1 MAMKS
6 NREDR
11 PRPIRDMIRRLIV
24 APASLSFI
32 WPVLLIVGGY
42 VAWDRWGAEHVANKF
57 YGVQLKNIQV
67 TEPPGF
73 IRTDIPGTV
82 FRDTA
87 LDQLSLLDVQAT
99 AKIAS
104 AFATHPWV
112 SRVISV
118 RKLPGGKV
126 DVHLEYRRPVA
137 MVHVFKPN
145 QADSGSYFFPI
156 DGTGT
161 LLPTTEFAQ
170 SETLDYIH
178 IEVPDVY
185 PTGVVGGPFGDV
197 RVEAAARLAGVLSP
211 VQEQAK
217 VRAIGVHGDTRQNI
231 VPQLEITT
239 TDNRRL
245 FWGSPPGLEEGGER
259 TVEMKLHALMS
270 GEEITNGDLRLA
282 KRTRLE

>member
-1 MAMKS
+1 MKS

-42 VAWDRWGAEHVANKF
+42 VAWDRWGAEHVATQF
-57 YGVQLKNIQV
+57 YGVQLENIYI
-67 TEPPGF
+67 TEPPTYV
-73 IRTDIPGTV
+73 RTDITSTV

-104 AFATHPWV
+104 AFSTHPWV
-112 SRVISV
+112 NRVISV

-126 DVHLEYRRPVA
+126 DVHLDYRRPVA
-137 MVHVFKPN
+137 MVLVVKPD
-145 QADSGSYFFPI
+145 QSDSRNLFIPVDSSGI
-156 DGTGT
+156 V
-161 LLPTTEFAQ
+161 LPMLEFAS
-170 SETLDYIH
+170 SEIFDYIH
-178 IEVPDVY
+178 IEVPSVY
-185 PTGVVGGPFGDV
+185 PTGVVGGLFGDS
-197 RVEAAARLAGVLSP
+197 RVEAAAGLAGILSP
-211 VQEQAK
+211 VREQAK
-217 VRAIGVHGDTRQNI
+217 VRAIGVHGDARQNN

-282 KRTRLE
+282 RRNIVQ

>member
-1 MAMKS
+1 MKS

-11 PRPIRDMIRRLIV
+11 PRPIRDLIRRLIV
-24 APASLSFI
+24 APAALSFI

-42 VAWDRWGAEHVANKF
+42 VAWDRWGAEHVASQF
-57 YGVQLKNIQV
+57 YGVQLDQIKV
-67 TEPPGF
+67 TAPPNYV
-73 IRTDIPGTV
+73 RTDVSETV

-104 AFATHPWV
+104 AFSTHPWV

-118 RKLPGGKV
+118 RKLPGGNV

-145 QADSGSYFFPI
+145 QSESGSFFFPI

-185 PTGVVGGPFGDV
+185 PTGVVGGPFGDT
-197 RVEAAARLAGVLSP
+197 RVEAAARLAGVLSS
-211 VQEQAK
+211 VREQAK
-217 VRAIGVHGDTRQNI
+217 IRAIGVHGDARQNDA
-231 VPQLEITT
+231 PQLEITT

-245 FWGSPPGLEEGGER
+245 FWGNPPGLEERGER
-259 TVEMKLHALMS
+259 TVEMKIQALIS
-270 GEEITNGDLRLA
+270 GEEITNADLRLA
-282 KRTRLE
+282 NRPPSE